1 MTTLW
6 NASARDLRRNGVV
19 IEEMGMR
26 RRDSSPATASAPV
39 SVRRASLHLAERFLN
54 SLSFLNPA
62 DAGPTSR

>member
-6 NASARDLRRNGVV
+6 NASASDLRRNGVV

-26 RRDSSPATASAPV
+26 RRDSSPMTASAPALAW
-39 SVRRASLHLAERFLN
+39 RASLYLAERFLT

-62 DAGPTSR
+62 DAGPTCR

>member
-6 NASARDLRRNGVV
+6 KTSARDVWRNGVV

-26 RRDSSPATASAPV
+26 RRDNSPATDSAPASAW
-39 SVRRASLHLAERFLN
+39 RASLHLAERFLT

>member
-6 NASARDLRRNGVV
+6 NASARDLWRNGGV

-26 RRDSSPATASAPV
+26 RRDSSPPTASAPD
-39 SVRRASLHLAERFLN
+39 SARRASLNLAERFLT

-62 DAGPTSR
+62 DAGPTSE

>member
-6 NASARDLRRNGVV
+6 NASARDLWRNGVV

-26 RRDSSPATASAPV
+26 RRDSSPATASAPI
-39 SVRRASLHLAERFLN
+39 SARWTFLHLAERFLT